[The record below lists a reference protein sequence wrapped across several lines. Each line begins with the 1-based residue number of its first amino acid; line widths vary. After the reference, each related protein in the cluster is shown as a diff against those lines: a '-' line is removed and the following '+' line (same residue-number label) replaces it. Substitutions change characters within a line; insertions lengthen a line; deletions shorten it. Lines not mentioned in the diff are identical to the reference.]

1 VKRVMELT
9 VFSRPQPLRRARHT
23 LKNGIHRT
31 YLHPKDAGYRAEI
44 IEAYQREFWSG
55 ERVEEVMFPK
65 GVVLAAS
72 LVAHV
77 ACPSSIGPRKR
88 VQGRAG
94 WPQGRD
100 GDLDNIEKAVWDA
113 LKGFA
118 YWDDK
123 QIVMHKPP
131 FMVLY
136 AFDQRTGADLPPH
149 LYVRL
154 EEL

>member
-1 VKRVMELT
+1 MELT
-9 VFSRPQPLRRARHT
+9 VFARPEPQRRARHT
-23 LKNGIHRT
+23 TKNGIHRT
-31 YLHPKDAGYRAEI
+31 YPHPRDAKYRVFI
-44 IEAYQREFWSG
+44 REAYVHEFG
-55 ERVEEVMFPK
+55 IEEVMFPK

-77 ACPSSIGPRKR
+77 ACPSSISLRKR
-88 VQGRAG
+88 RLGQAG

-113 LKGFA
+113 LQGYAF
-118 YWDDK
+118 WNDK

-131 FMVLY
+131 FMVLF
-136 AFDQRTGADLPPH
+136 AFDQRTGADTPPH